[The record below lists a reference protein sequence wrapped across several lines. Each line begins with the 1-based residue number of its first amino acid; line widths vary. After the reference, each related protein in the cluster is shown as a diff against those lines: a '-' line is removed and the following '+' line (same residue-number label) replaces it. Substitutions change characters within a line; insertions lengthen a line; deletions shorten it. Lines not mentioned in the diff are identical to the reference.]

1 MAEIQP
7 NDIGL
12 ATFADVG
19 DVANLQTNAKEIV
32 AAINEVLASGGN
44 GNTGEQL
51 FMEGEDNAVI
61 GGGNIIFGSHNRVFG
76 MGNTVIGDN
85 HLVIGSNKTI
95 TEGLGDVSFEWVD
108 TSLKRIYFYIYS
120 DGNTVNFNLQAG
132 DGVIVSIY
140 QSWCDT
146 EWSDWISVD
155 SGKFLTTVT
164 DVSMESGYI
173 EIADMPLSS
182 NPPDSVHTILDYI
195 STSSFYILRAEYKKN
210 GNGSVTMGSS
220 STGTGSFSAN
230 YGNASGSSSAACN
243 GGNASGYCALAC
255 NTATAEANYSFAANS
270 GRVCQQNS
278 SAFNYSNCYG
288 YCSTAFNYA
297 RTAGRAI
304 KCIAMSSTAKTLT
317 AASGENVSG
326 LTGYKVLIRYRNNGN
341 TIIYSM
347 GTVTSVS
354 GQTIYLSSDTDL
366 GWGGYG
372 EALISDGYIF
382 RIESSYGYNLASG
395 YGMAGGYYTQAH
407 GCYTIAAHDGAV
419 IYGKYGASPEN
430 YSWSLANGTS
440 LASQGLAV
448 KILQNG
454 NICAD
459 GTLSSPCADY
469 AELFEWQ
476 DGNPDKEDRAGYFV
490 KLIGDKI
497 AKTDEFDIPLGVIS
511 AIPAIIGDS
520 GEMHWQGKYVTD
532 DFGRVQ
538 YHDVLIPAVTDKDG
552 NILEEERYE
561 LQPVLNPE
569 WDSSQEYMP
578 RLKRPEW
585 STVGVLGKL
594 VVYDDGTLQPG
605 DLCRAG
611 ADGKAVKSIS
621 NGYPVLN
628 RVSEDKV
635 LIWFRG

>member
-32 AAINEVLASGGN
+32 AAINEVLANGSGS
-44 GNTGEQL
+44 TGDQMY
-51 FMEGEDNAVI
+51 MEGEDNAVI
-61 GGGNIIFGSHNRVFG
+61 GGGNIIFGNHNRIFG
-76 MGNTVIGDN
+76 KGNVVIGDN

-95 TEGLGDVSFEWVD
+95 TEYLGDVSFEWVD
-108 TSLKRIYFYIYS
+108 TYSKRIYFYIYS
-120 DGNTVNFNLQAG
+120 EGDVNFNIQVG
-132 DGVIVSIY
+132 DRVVVSIY

-146 EWSDWISVD
+146 EWSDWISFE
-155 SGKFLTTVT
+155 SEKFLTTVT
-164 DVSMESGYI
+164 EVNMSSGYI
-173 EIADMPLSS
+173 ALADMPVSS
-182 NPPDSVHTILDYI
+182 NPPDSIHTILDYI
-195 STSSFYILRAEYKKN
+195 YTSNFYILRNEYKKN

-220 STGTGSFSAN
+220 SSGTNSFTAN
-230 YGNASGSSSAACN
+230 YGNASGSTSVAVN
-243 GGNASGYCALAC
+243 GGNATGLNSFSC
-255 NTATAEANYSFAANS
+255 NSSSATGQNSFAANS
-270 GRVCQQNS
+270 STVYQTYS

-288 YCSTAFNYA
+288 YCSTSFNYG

-304 KCIAMSSTAKTLT
+304 KCVAMSVTAKTLT

-326 LTGYKVLIRYRNNGN
+326 LAGNKVLIRYKNNGN
-341 TIIYSM
+341 TIIHTIADVS
-347 GTVTSVS
+347 SVS
-354 GQTIYLSSDTDL
+354 GQTIYLSSDTNL

-382 RIESSYGYNLASG
+382 RIESSNRYNLASG
-395 YGMAGGYYTQAH
+395 YGMAGGSYAQAH
-407 GCYTIAAHDGAV
+407 GLYTIAAHAGAT
-419 IYGKYGASPEN
+419 IYGKYGASPAE

-454 NICAD
+454 DIHTD

-469 AELFEWQ
+469 AEFFEWQ

-511 AIPAIIGDS
+511 AMPAIIGDS
-520 GEMHWQGKYVTD
+520 GEMHWQGKFVTD

-538 YHDVLIPAVTDKDG
+538 YYDVLIPAVTDEDG
-552 NILEEERYE
+552 NIIEEERYE
-561 LQPVLNPE
+561 LQPVLNPD
-569 WDSSQEYMP
+569 WDSTQEYVP

-585 STVGVLGKL
+585 L
-594 VVYDDGTLQPG
+594 
-605 DLCRAG
+605 
-611 ADGKAVKSIS
+611 KSMA
-621 NGYPVLN
+621 
-628 RVSEDKV
+628 
-635 LIWFRG
+635 FQ

>member
-32 AAINEVLASGGN
+32 AAINEVLANGSGS
-44 GNTGEQL
+44 TGDQMY
-51 FMEGEDNAVI
+51 MEGEDNAVI
-61 GGGNIIFGSHNRVFG
+61 GGGNIIFGNCNRIFG
-76 MGNTVIGDN
+76 KGNVVIGDN

-95 TEGLGDVSFEWVD
+95 TEHLGDVSFEWVD
-108 TSLKRIYFYIYS
+108 TYSKRIYFYIYS
-120 DGNTVNFNLQAG
+120 EGDVNFNIQVG
-132 DGVIVSIY
+132 DRVVVSIY

-146 EWSDWISVD
+146 EWSDWISFE
-155 SGKFLTTVT
+155 SEKFLTTVT
-164 DVSMESGYI
+164 EVNMSSGYI
-173 EIADMPLSS
+173 AIADMPIS
-182 NPPDSVHTILDYI
+182 NEPPDNVHTILDYVYA
-195 STSSFYILRAEYKKN
+195 SSFYILRNEYKKN

-230 YGNASGSSSAACN
+230 YGNASGSSSAALN
-243 GGNASGYCALAC
+243 GAYAKGAYSLAC
-255 NTATAEANYSFAANS
+255 NNSTATGLYSLAANNS
-270 GRVCQQNS
+270 SANQQYS
-278 SAFNYSNCYG
+278 SAFNYSNCNG
-288 YCSTAFNYA
+288 YCSTSFNYA

-317 AASGENVSG
+317 AASGENLSG
-326 LTGYKVLIRYRNNGN
+326 LTGSKVLIRWKNNGN
-341 TIIYSM
+341 SIIHTIADVS
-347 GTVTSVS
+347 SVS
-354 GQTIYLSSDTDL
+354 GQTIYLSNNTDL
-366 GWGGYG
+366 GGGSYG
-372 EALISDGYIF
+372 EGLISDGYIF
-382 RIESSYGYNLASG
+382 RIESSNGYNLASG
-395 YGMAGGYYTQAH
+395 YGMAGGLYAQAH
-407 GCYTIAAHDGAV
+407 GLYTIAAHAGAT
-419 IYGKYGASPEN
+419 IYGKYGASPAE

-454 NICAD
+454 DIHTD
-459 GTLSSPCADY
+459 GTISSPCADY
-469 AELFEWQ
+469 AEFFEWQ

-497 AKTDEFDIPLGVIS
+497 AKTDEFDTPLGVIS
-511 AIPAIIGDS
+511 AMPAIIGDS
-520 GEMHWQGKYVTD
+520 GEMHWQGKFVTD

-538 YHDVLIPAVTDKDG
+538 YHDVLIPAVTDEDG
-552 NILEEERYE
+552 NIIEEERYE
-561 LQPVLNPE
+561 LQPILNPD
-569 WDSSQEYMP
+569 WDSTQEYVP

-611 ADGKAVKSIS
+611 AGGKAVKAIS
-621 NGYPVLN
+621 NGYPVLK

-635 LIWFRG
+635 LIWFKG

>member
-32 AAINEVLASGGN
+32 AAINEVYASGN
-44 GNTGEQL
+44 GSSGEQL
-51 FMEGEDNAVI
+51 YMEGEDNAVI
-61 GGGNIIFGSHNRVFG
+61 GGGNIIFGNHNRIFG
-76 MGNTVIGDN
+76 KGNVVIGDN

-95 TEGLGDVSFEWVD
+95 MESMGDVSFEWVD
-108 TSLKRIYFYIYS
+108 TSSKRVYFYIYS
-120 DGNTVNFNLQAG
+120 DSGDNVNFNIQVG
-132 DGVIVSIY
+132 DRVIVSIY
-140 QSWCDT
+140 QVWCDSNWNDYVSFET
-146 EWSDWISVD
+146 
-155 SGKFLTTVT
+155 GKFLTTVT
-164 DVSMESGYI
+164 EVNMSSGYI
-173 EIADMPLSS
+173 AIADMPVS
-182 NPPDSVHTILDYI
+182 NQPPDDVHIVLDYI
-195 STSSFYILRAEYKKN
+195 YTSSFIILSNEYKKN

-230 YGNASGSSSAACN
+230 YGNASGSSSVALNYGNAKGSYSIACN
-243 GGNASGYCALAC
+243 NS
-255 NTATAEANYSFAANS
+255 TATGLYSLAANNS
-270 GRVCQQNS
+270 SANQQYS
-278 SAFNYSNCYG
+278 SAFNYSNCNG
-288 YCSTAFNYA
+288 YCSTSFNYA

-317 AASGENVSG
+317 AASGENLSG
-326 LTGYKVLIRYRNNGN
+326 LTGSKVLIRWKNNGN
-341 TIIYSM
+341 SIIYTEA
-347 GTVTSVS
+347 TVASVS
-354 GQTIYLSSDTDL
+354 GQTIYLSSDVYL
-366 GWGGYG
+366 GGGSYG
-372 EALISDGYIF
+372 EALISDGYVF
-382 RIESSYGYNLASG
+382 RIESSNGYNLASG
-395 YGMAGGYYTQAH
+395 YGMAGCLYAQAH
-407 GCYTIAAHDGAV
+407 GLYTIAAHAGAT
-419 IYGKYGASPEN
+419 IYGKYGASPAE

-454 NICAD
+454 DIHTD
-459 GTLSSPCADY
+459 GTISSPCADY
-469 AELFEWQ
+469 AEFFEWQ

-497 AKTDEFDIPLGVIS
+497 AKTDEFDTPLGVIS
-511 AIPAIIGDS
+511 AMPAIIGDS
-520 GEMHWQGKYVTD
+520 GEMHWQGKFVTD

-538 YHDVLIPAVTDKDG
+538 YHDVLIPAVTDEDG
-552 NILEEERYE
+552 NIIEEERYE
-561 LQPVLNPE
+561 LQPILNPD
-569 WDSSQEYMP
+569 WDNTREYVP

-611 ADGKAVKSIS
+611 AGGKAVKSIS
-621 NGYPVLN
+621 NGYPVLK

>member
-32 AAINEVLASGGN
+32 AAINEVLASGN
-44 GNTGEQL
+44 GSSGVQILN
-51 FMEGEDNAVI
+51 EGEDNVAI
-61 GGGNIIFGSHNRVFG
+61 GSGNIIFGSHNRIFG
-76 MGNTVIGDN
+76 TGNIIIGDN

-95 TEGLGDVSFEWVD
+95 TEGLGDVSLDWVD
-108 TSLKRIYFYIYS
+108 ISLKRINFYIYS
-120 DGNTVNFNLQAG
+120 EGNVNFNLQAG
-132 DGVIVSIY
+132 DRVIVSIY
-140 QSWCDT
+140 QSWCDP
-146 EWSDWISVD
+146 EWSDWVSVD

-164 DVSMESGYI
+164 NVSIESGYI

-182 NPPDSVHTILDYI
+182 NPPDSIHTVMDYI
-195 STSSFYILRAEYKKN
+195 YTSSFYILRDEYKKN

-230 YGNASGSSSAACN
+230 YGNASGSSSAAFNSGNAKGSSSFACN
-243 GGNASGYCALAC
+243 G
-255 NTATAEANYSFAANS
+255 ATANNQTSFAANS
-270 GRVCQQNS
+270 ASTNQDYAA
-278 SAFNYSNCYG
+278 AFNGSNCYG
-288 YCSTAFNYA
+288 YYSTAFNYA

-317 AASGENVSG
+317 AAIGENVSG
-326 LTGYKVLIRYRNNGN
+326 LTGYKVLIRYKNNGN
-341 TIIYSM
+341 TIIYTLAS
-347 GTVTSVS
+347 VVSVS
-354 GQTIYLSSDTDL
+354 GQTIYLASDTDL

-372 EALISDGYIF
+372 EALISDGYVF

-407 GCYTIAAHDGAV
+407 GCYTIAAHEGAV

-476 DGNPDKEDRAGYFV
+476 DGNPDKEDRSGYFV
-490 KLIGDKI
+490 KLIVDKI
-497 AKTDEFDIPLGVIS
+497 AKTDEFDTPLGVIS
-511 AIPAIIGDS
+511 AVPAIIGDS

-532 DFGRVQ
+532 DFGRIQ

-552 NILEEERYE
+552 NIIEEERYE
-561 LQPVLNPE
+561 LQPVLNPD
-569 WDSSQEYMP
+569 WDSSQEYVP

-585 STVGVLGKL
+585 TTVGVLGKL
-594 VVYDDGTLQPG
+594 TVYDDGSLQQG

-611 ADGKAVKSIS
+611 EGGKAVKSIN
-621 NGYPVLN
+621 NGYPVLK
-628 RVSEDKV
+628 RIAVDKV